1 MYYISTSVVCL
12 TRLFTTVTN
21 INHFDMKRYMQVQQL
36 DAVDREILNIIQWEF
51 PLVARPFLAIGERV
65 GISEEEVIARIRRLK
80 DEQIIR
86 EIDAIFDTR
95 RLKYKSA
102 LVAMSVEQARIEHV
116 AEVVNRHPGV
126 SHNYE
131 RDDPNYNLW
140 FTIAAPPYGNVKRE
154 VERFAA
160 LEGVRRYMILP
171 TIKLY
176 KIGVRLDMSGSDD
189 DNATDIK
196 LENNANTGARSAAV
210 AANVNFE
217 PDEVDKMFIRELQK
231 DIEVVS
237 EPFSEPARRLG
248 ISVEDYLARAKYY
261 ESIGVMRRF
270 AAILRHRNAGFIANG
285 MIVWI
290 VPEARI
296 DEVGTLLASFPQV
309 THCYRRP
316 TYPDWPYNLYS
327 MIHARSREVCE
338 GIAREF
344 AAHVGINDYRILFS
358 TREFKKERVR
368 YFIED

>member
-1 MYYISTSVVCL
+1 MH
-12 TRLFTTVTN
+12 TVTN
-21 INHFDMKRYMQVQQL
+21 INHFGMKRYMQAQQL
-36 DAVDREILNIIQWEF
+36 DSIDREILNIIQWEF
-51 PLVARPFLAIGERV
+51 PLLARPFLAIGERL
-65 GISEEEVIARIRRLK
+65 GIGEEEVIARIRRLK

-102 LVAMSVEQARIEHV
+102 LVAMSVEQSRIEQV
-116 AEVVNRHPGV
+116 AEEVNRHPGI

-140 FTIAAPPYGNVKRE
+140 FTIAVPPYGNIKHE

-160 LEGVRRYMILP
+160 LEGVKRYMILP

-176 KIGVRLDMSGSDD
+176 KIGVRLDMSSSSDD
-189 DNATDIK
+189 DPTDIRPV
-196 LENNANTGARSAAV
+196 ENTTRSTI
-210 AANVNFE
+210 NVNFE
-217 PDEVDKMFIRELQK
+217 PDEMDKMFIRELQK

-237 EPFSEPARRLG
+237 EPFNEPARRLG
-248 ISVEDYLARAKYY
+248 ISVEEYLARAKYY

-270 AAILRHRNAGFIANG
+270 AAILRHRNAGFVANG

-290 VPEARI
+290 VPEARV

-327 MIHARSREVCE
+327 MVHAKSRDVCE

-344 AAHVGINDYRILFS
+344 ASHVDINDYRILFS

-368 YFIED
+368 YFIEDSY

>member
-1 MYYISTSVVCL
+1 MQ
-12 TRLFTTVTN
+12 TRLLHTVTN
-21 INHFDMKRYMQVQQL
+21 INHFDMKRCMQVQQL

-51 PLVARPFLAIGERV
+51 PLVARPFLAIGERL

-102 LVAMSVEQARIEHV
+102 LVAMSVEQSRIEHV
-116 AEVVNRHPGV
+116 AEAVNRHPGV

-140 FTIAAPPYGNVKRE
+140 FTIAVPPYGNVKRE

-176 KIGVRLDMSGSDD
+176 KIGVRLDMSDD
-189 DNATDIK
+189 DATDIK
-196 LENNANTGARSAAV
+196 PLENNADTGTRSTAIAT
-210 AANVNFE
+210 NVNFE

-270 AAILRHRNAGFIANG
+270 AARLRHRNAGFIANG

-327 MIHARSREVCE
+327 MVHARSREVCE
-338 GIAREF
+338 GIAMEF
-344 AAHVGINDYRILFS
+344 AARVGISDYRILFS

-368 YFIED
+368 YFIEDS

>member
-1 MYYISTSVVCL
+1 ML
-12 TRLFTTVTN
+12 
-21 INHFDMKRYMQVQQL
+21 QQL
-36 DAVDREILNIIQWEF
+36 DAIDREILNIIQWEF
-51 PLVARPFLAIGERV
+51 PLVRRPFLAIGERL
-65 GISEEEVIARIRRLK
+65 GIGEEEVISRIRRLK
-80 DEQIIR
+80 DGQIIR

-102 LVAMSVEQARIEHV
+102 LVAMSVEEDRIEDV
-116 AEVVNRHPGV
+116 AEAVNKHPGV

-131 RDDPNYNLW
+131 RDDANYNLW
-140 FTIAAPPYGNVKRE
+140 FTIAVPPYGNVKHE
-154 VERFAA
+154 VERFAS
-160 LEGVRRYMILP
+160 LEGVKRYMILP
-171 TIKLY
+171 TVKLY
-176 KIGVRLDMSGSDD
+176 KIGVRLDMSGDD
-189 DNATDIK
+189 DSIDIK
-196 LENNANTGARSAAV
+196 PTEANTRPV
-210 AANVNFE
+210 TYTNFE
-217 PDEVDKMFIRELQK
+217 PDETDKRFIRELQK

-237 EPFSEPARRLG
+237 EPFDEPAKRLG
-248 ISVEDYLARAKYY
+248 VSVEEYLARAKYY

-290 VPEARI
+290 VPEARV

-327 MIHARSREVCE
+327 MVHARSREVCE

-344 AAHVGINDYRILFS
+344 ASRIGIDEYRILFS

-368 YFIED
+368 YFVEDNYLGSR

>member
-1 MYYISTSVVCL
+1 ML
-12 TRLFTTVTN
+12 
-21 INHFDMKRYMQVQQL
+21 QQL
-36 DAVDREILNIIQWEF
+36 DAIDREILNIIQWEF
-51 PLVARPFLAIGERV
+51 PLVRRPFLAIGERL
-65 GISEEEVIARIRRLK
+65 GIGEEEVISRIRRLK
-80 DEQIIR
+80 DGQIIR

-102 LVAMSVEQARIEHV
+102 LVAMSVEEDRIEDV
-116 AEVVNRHPGV
+116 AEAVNKHPGV

-131 RDDPNYNLW
+131 RDDANYNLW
-140 FTIAAPPYGNVKRE
+140 FTIAVPPYGNVKHE
-154 VERFAA
+154 VERFAS
-160 LEGVRRYMILP
+160 LEGVKRYMILP
-171 TIKLY
+171 TVKLY
-176 KIGVRLDMSGSDD
+176 KIGVRLDMSGEDD
-189 DNATDIK
+189 STDIK
-196 LENNANTGARSAAV
+196 PTEANTKPV
-210 AANVNFE
+210 AYTNFE
-217 PDEVDKMFIRELQK
+217 PDETDKRFIRELQK

-237 EPFSEPARRLG
+237 EPFDEPAKRLG
-248 ISVEDYLARAKYY
+248 VSVEEYLARAKYY

-290 VPEARI
+290 VPEARV

-327 MIHARSREVCE
+327 MVHARSREVCE

-344 AAHVGINDYRILFS
+344 ASRIGIDEYRILFS

-368 YFIED
+368 YFVEDNYLGSR

>member
-1 MYYISTSVVCL
+1 
-12 TRLFTTVTN
+12 
-21 INHFDMKRYMQVQQL
+21 MQAQEL
-36 DAVDREILNIIQWEF
+36 DALDREMLNIIQWEF
-51 PLVARPFLAIGERV
+51 PLVARPFLAIGERL
-65 GISEEEVIARIRRLK
+65 GISEEEVMARIRRMK

-102 LVAMSVEQARIEHV
+102 LIAMSVDASRIEYV
-116 AEVVNRHPGV
+116 AGVINGHPGV

-131 RDDPNYNLW
+131 RDDANYNLW
-140 FTIAAPPYGNVKRE
+140 FTIAVPPYGNVKHE
-154 VERFAA
+154 VERFAK
-160 LEGVRRYMILP
+160 LDGVRRYMILP
-171 TIKLY
+171 TVKLY
-176 KIGVRLDMSGSDD
+176 KIGVRLDMTGDED
-189 DNATDIK
+189 AMDVKPTDNSSSSRDAK
-196 LENNANTGARSAAV
+196 PA
-210 AANVNFE
+210 VNFE
-217 PDEVDKMFIRELQK
+217 PDEMDKRFIRELQR

-237 EPFSEPARRLG
+237 EPFKEPARRLG
-248 ISVEDYLARAKYY
+248 VGVDEYIARAKYY

-290 VPEARI
+290 VPEERV

-327 MIHARSREVCE
+327 MVHARSREVCE

-344 AAHVGINDYRILFS
+344 ASHTGVSDYRILFS

-368 YFIED
+368 YFLEDE